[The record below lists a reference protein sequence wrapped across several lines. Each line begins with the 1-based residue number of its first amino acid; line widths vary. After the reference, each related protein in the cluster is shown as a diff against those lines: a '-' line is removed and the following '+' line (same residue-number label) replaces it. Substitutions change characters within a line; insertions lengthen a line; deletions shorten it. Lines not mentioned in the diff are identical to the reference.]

1 MIILYSLFL
10 TKDETIKGGSDITNI
25 FIILF
30 IIVIVALTYFFMYIY
45 SFFFFSFPND
55 NKCFDLDFCFL
66 CFVWIHCC
74 LEISK

>member
-30 IIVIVALTYFFMYIY
+30 ILVVLTYFFMYIY
-45 SFFFFSFPND
+45 SFFFFSFPNKSQRKSLNLVS
-55 NKCFDLDFCFL
+55 NKPN
-66 CFVWIHCC
+66 
-74 LEISK
+74 